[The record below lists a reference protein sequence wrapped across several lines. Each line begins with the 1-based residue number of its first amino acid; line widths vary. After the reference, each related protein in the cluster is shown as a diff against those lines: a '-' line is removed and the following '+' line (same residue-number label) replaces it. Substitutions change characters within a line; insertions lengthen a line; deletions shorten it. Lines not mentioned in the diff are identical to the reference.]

1 MYSYSPYHSG
11 IPSELEQYRGWLRSQ
26 LYYEVFGVV
35 YYMILL
41 DQIFFLKNC
50 NLQSRFDLVISLRT
64 AW

>member
-1 MYSYSPYHSG
+1 MIGKSSWIYSYSPYHSG

-41 DQIFFLKNC
+41 DQKKIFF
-50 NLQSRFDLVISLRT
+50 F
-64 AW
+64 